1 MSEKLNEILGAS
13 AGIGMAA
20 LGYLLLGVAIFLIIG
35 IITVI
40 ISGRKNLFKRNNKV
54 YNVLTKIYYPYI
66 PIILA
71 IFGGIFGA
79 IYGLNQSINKNIE
92 AQSKLLMESIIPQL
106 PDLQSFIDEN
116 LDSME
121 IAGLSTGD
129 FVEKYLN
136 KDSTKVERGFF
147 AGITNKAGK
156 WVLEGVIDGVISYS
170 AGELG
175 IESGTTRN
183 TLSTLRSIDFNH
195 LDESASKM
203 ASGSIKKQVNAFF
216 GGLYISQLINL
227 LLFLIV
233 PIVEILIYF
242 LLIRKKISSAPEAE

>member
-40 ISGRKNLFKRNNKV
+40 FCGRKNLFKRNNKV

-92 AQSKLLMESIIPQL
+92 AQS
-106 PDLQSFIDEN
+106 N
-116 LDSME
+116 LS
-121 IAGLSTGD
+121 
-129 FVEKYLN
+129 
-136 KDSTKVERGFF
+136 
-147 AGITNKAGK
+147 
-156 WVLEGVIDGVISYS
+156 
-170 AGELG
+170 
-175 IESGTTRN
+175 
-183 TLSTLRSIDFNH
+183 
-195 LDESASKM
+195 
-203 ASGSIKKQVNAFF
+203 
-216 GGLYISQLINL
+216 
-227 LLFLIV
+227 
-233 PIVEILIYF
+233 
-242 LLIRKKISSAPEAE
+242 